1 MISHVY
7 LKFLSLFDL
16 VLWFPKHLIIFISL
30 LLWTIV
36 EFCDYYFTLPLIG
49 NLMKFLSAVNILS
62 FRSTKYKLWNLITVD
77 PLST

>member
-1 MISHVY
+1 MIGHVY

-36 EFCDYYFTLPLIG
+36 EFCDYYFLLLLIWEPHEISFCSQHI
-49 NLMKFLSAVNILS
+49 KF
-62 FRSTKYKLWNLITVD
+62 
-77 PLST
+77 

>member
-36 EFCDYYFTLPLIG
+36 EFVIITSHCPSFG
-49 NLMKFLSAVNILS
+49 NLMKFLSAVNILR